1 MGAFETVVLL
11 LKKGANVDSQD
22 RNGMTALHLAARN
35 GLVTVCSFCLCIL
48 ITCICSVFMFL
59 CVYIRACLLV
69 CVYACVHV
77 CVMSST
83 YAATKILY
91 SVDTRSVFRSC

>member
-48 ITCICSVFMFL
+48 ACL
-59 CVYIRACLLV
+59 CVCMHVYM
-69 CVYACVHV
+69 CV
-77 CVMSST
+77 
-83 YAATKILY
+83 
-91 SVDTRSVFRSC
+91 